1 VTRALFA
8 SDLDRTLIYPLRSLP
23 MGHNA
28 TVIEHHHGR
37 GVTVATDETLRA
49 LRELAARDA
58 FVAVTTRSRMQ
69 LERVSPVWQLAVQ
82 GWAICSDGATLL
94 HQGSVDPDWCA
105 RVDDICAASAPLE
118 EGLEVFKR
126 EVGSPDTASW
136 VATLYDCDRRFLY
149 ATIVDAEKPDG
160 LEQGAQLAFAPI
172 GWKAVR
178 HGRKLYA
185 MPAGIGKAP
194 AVRYLCERLQVD
206 MLLAA
211 GDSVLDS
218 ELMEDADIA
227 WCPSDAELVALD
239 QVPAGALVTTREHVG
254 SAQQIALAALQRVG
268 EADAAQPSRPLGG
281 LRGAVKLVGDA
292 DPG

>member
-1 VTRALFA
+1 MTRVLFA
-8 SDLDRTLIYPLRSLP
+8 SDLDRTLIYPLRTLP

-28 TVIEHHHGR
+28 TVVEHHHGR
-37 GVTVATDETLRA
+37 GVTVATAETLRA

-58 FVAVTTRSRMQ
+58 FVAVTTRSRTQ

-94 HQGSVDPDWCA
+94 HQGDVDPDWNA

-126 EVGSPDTASW
+126 EVGSPDTARW

-160 LEQGAQLAFAPI
+160 LEHHAQRAFAPL

-185 MPAGIGKAP
+185 MPTGIGKAA

-206 MLLAA
+206 TLLAA
-211 GDSVLDS
+211 GDSVLDA
-218 ELMEDADIA
+218 EVMQDADVA

-239 QVPAGALVTTREHVG
+239 QVPPGALITTRKHVESG
-254 SAQQIALAALQRVG
+254 QQIAQAALTRVR
-268 EADAAQPSRPLGG
+268 EADPAPAAAAAQQPGG
-281 LRGAVKLVGDA
+281 VG
-292 DPG
+292 

>member
-1 VTRALFA
+1 MTRVLFA

-23 MGHNA
+23 MGQSA

-37 GVTVATDETLRA
+37 GVTVATDEALRA

-58 FVAVTTRSRMQ
+58 FVPVTTRSRMQ
-69 LERVSPVWQLAVQ
+69 LERISPVWQLAVQ

-105 RVDDICAASAPLE
+105 QVDDICAASAPLE

-126 EVGSPDTASW
+126 EVGSPGTASW

-149 ATIVDAEKPDG
+149 ATIVDAEKPVG
-160 LEQGAQLAFAPI
+160 LEERAQLAFAPLR
-172 GWKAVR
+172 WKALR

-185 MPAGIGKAP
+185 MPAGIGKGP
-194 AVRYLCERLQVD
+194 AVRYLCERLGVET
-206 MLLAA
+206 LLAA

-218 ELMEDADIA
+218 EVMRDADVA
-227 WCPSDAELVALD
+227 WCPCDAELVALD
-239 QVPAGALVTTREHVG
+239 QVPPGTLVTTREHVASG
-254 SAQQIALAALQRVG
+254 QQIALAALERVRS
-268 EADAAQPSRPLGG
+268 ADPARTVAAAQQPAR
-281 LRGAVKLVGDA
+281 RR
-292 DPG
+292 

>member
-1 VTRALFA
+1 MTRVLFA
-8 SDLDRTLIYPLRSLP
+8 SDLDRTLIYPLRTLP
-23 MGHNA
+23 MGNNA

-37 GVTVATDETLRA
+37 GITVTSEETLKA

-58 FVAVTTRSRMQ
+58 FVPVTTRSRMQ

-94 HQGSVDPDWCA
+94 HQGAVDRDWCA
-105 RVDDICAASAPLE
+105 RVDEICAASAPLE

-126 EVGSPDTASW
+126 EVGSPGTARW

-149 ATIVDAEKPDG
+149 ATIIDAEKPDG
-160 LEQGAQLAFAPI
+160 LEHDAQLAFAAL

-194 AVRYLCERLQVD
+194 AVRYLCERLEID
-206 MLLAA
+206 TLLAA

-218 ELMEDADIA
+218 EVMEDADVA
-227 WCPSDAELVALD
+227 WCPSDAELVQLG
-239 QVPAGALVTTREHVG
+239 QVPPGALVTTREHVG
-254 SAQQIALAALQRVG
+254 SAQQIAQAAL
-268 EADAAQPSRPLGG
+268 E
-281 LRGAVKLVGDA
+281 LVRRDA
-292 DPG
+292 DPALAAAAAQRRARRR

>member
-1 VTRALFA
+1 VTRVLFA

-23 MGHNA
+23 MGHSA

-37 GVTVATDETLRA
+37 GVTVATDEALRA

-58 FVAVTTRSRMQ
+58 FVPVTTRSRKQ

-94 HQGSVDPDWCA
+94 YQGSVDTDWCA
-105 RVDDICAASAPLE
+105 RVDEICAESAPLE
-118 EGLEVFKR
+118 EGLELFKR
-126 EVGSPDTASW
+126 ELGSPDTASW
-136 VATLYDCDRRFLY
+136 IATLYDCDRRFLY

-160 LEQGAQLAFAPI
+160 LEQAAQLAFAQL

-194 AVRYLCERLQVD
+194 AVRYLCERLGVET
-206 MLLAA
+206 LLAA
-211 GDSVLDS
+211 GDSVLDTDV
-218 ELMEDADIA
+218 LQDADVA
-227 WCPSDAELVALD
+227 WCPCDAELVALD
-239 QVPAGALVTTREHVG
+239 QVPAGALITTREHVG
-254 SAQQIALAALQRVG
+254 SAQQIALAALERVR
-268 EADAAQPSRPLGG
+268 EADPAPAVAGAQRPGQ
-281 LRGAVKLVGDA
+281 RG
-292 DPG
+292 

>member
-1 VTRALFA
+1 MTRVLFA

-37 GVTVATDETLRA
+37 GITVATEETVRA

-58 FVAVTTRSRMQ
+58 FVPVTTRSRMQ

-94 HQGSVDPDWCA
+94 HRGTVDPGWCA
-105 RVDDICAASAPLE
+105 RVDDICATSAPLE

-126 EVGSPDTASW
+126 EVGSPDTARW
-136 VATLYDCDRRFLY
+136 VATLYDCDQRFLY
-149 ATIVDAEKPDG
+149 ATIIDAEKPDG
-160 LEQGAQLAFAPI
+160 LEHDAQLAFAPL

-194 AVRYLCERLQVD
+194 AVRYLCERLEVD
-206 MLLAA
+206 TLLAA
-211 GDSVLDS
+211 GDSVLDA
-218 ELMEDADIA
+218 EVMEDADLA
-227 WCPSDAELVALD
+227 WCPCDAELVELGL
-239 QVPAGALVTTREHVG
+239 VPQGALLTTREHVG
-254 SAQQIALAALQRVG
+254 SAQQIAEAALVRVR
-268 EADAAQPSRPLGG
+268 ESDPVQAMAAAQR
-281 LRGAVKLVGDA
+281 RARRR
-292 DPG
+292 

>member
-1 VTRALFA
+1 MTRVLFA

-23 MGHNA
+23 MGHSA

-37 GVTVATDETLRA
+37 GVTVATDEALRA

-58 FVAVTTRSRMQ
+58 FVPVTTRSRKQ

-94 HQGSVDPDWCA
+94 YQGSVDTDWCA
-105 RVDDICAASAPLE
+105 RVDEICAESAPLE
-118 EGLEVFKR
+118 EGLELFKR
-126 EVGSPDTASW
+126 ELGSPDTASW
-136 VATLYDCDRRFLY
+136 IATLYDCDRRFLY

-160 LEQGAQLAFAPI
+160 LEQAAQLAFAQL

-194 AVRYLCERLQVD
+194 AVRYLCERLGVET
-206 MLLAA
+206 LLAA
-211 GDSVLDS
+211 GDSVLDTDV
-218 ELMEDADIA
+218 LQDADVA
-227 WCPSDAELVALD
+227 WCPCDAELVALD
-239 QVPAGALVTTREHVG
+239 QVPAGALITTREHVG
-254 SAQQIALAALQRVG
+254 SAQQIALAALERVR
-268 EADAAQPSRPLGG
+268 EADPAPAVAGAQRPGQ
-281 LRGAVKLVGDA
+281 RG
-292 DPG
+292 